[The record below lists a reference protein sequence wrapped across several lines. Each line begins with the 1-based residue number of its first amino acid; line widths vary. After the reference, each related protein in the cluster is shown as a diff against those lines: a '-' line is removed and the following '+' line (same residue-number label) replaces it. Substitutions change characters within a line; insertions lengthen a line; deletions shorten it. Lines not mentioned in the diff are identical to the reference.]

1 MPNSV
6 ILNAKLLSHS
16 FDYPLYDKISIT
28 IKEGESV
35 AVMGRSGS
43 GKSTLLHTLSGLIR
57 PLKGKVYLF
66 NEDIY
71 GTNSERIEH
80 LRRFKTGV
88 IFQSHYLFKGMNGL
102 ENIEIATILANQEID
117 LSLLRQLKIDR
128 VITQKISELSGGQ
141 QQRVSIA
148 RVLSKKPKIIFADE
162 PTGNLD
168 RNTSDMVIDVV
179 LNYIRANRGALF
191 MVTHDEE
198 IAKKCD
204 RVYKLEDMKLKP
216 IKLNDKRGDDELF

>member
-6 ILNAKLLSHS
+6 ILNAKMLSHS
-16 FDYPLYDKISIT
+16 FDYPLYDKISMT
-28 IKEGESV
+28 IREGESV

-43 GKSTLLHTLSGLIR
+43 GKSTLLHTLSGLIA

-66 NEDIY
+66 NKDIY
-71 GTNSERIEH
+71 GIKMEEMEQ
-80 LRRFKTGV
+80 LRRFYTGV

-102 ENIEIATILANQEID
+102 ENIEIATILADQEID

-168 RNTSDMVIDVV
+168 RATSDMVIDVV
-179 LNYIRANRGALF
+179 LDYVRANRGALF

-198 IAKKCD
+198 IARKCD
-204 RVYKLEDMKLKP
+204 RVYKLENMELKQMEFS
-216 IKLNDKRGDDELF
+216 KKRGEDEIY

>member
-1 MPNSV
+1 MPNRV

-16 FDYPLYDKISIT
+16 FDYPLYDGISLT

-43 GKSTLLHTLSGLIR
+43 GKSTLLHTLSGLIK
-57 PLKGKVYLF
+57 PLKGKVFLF
-66 NEDIY
+66 GEDIY
-71 GTNSERIEH
+71 GPNRDKIEEIK
-80 LRRFKTGV
+80 RFYTGIV
-88 IFQSHYLFKGMNGL
+88 FQSHYLFKGMSGL
-102 ENIEIATILANQEID
+102 ENIEIATILSNKSID
-117 LSLLRQLKIDR
+117 LQLLRRLKIDR
-128 VITQKISELSGGQ
+128 VVSQKISELSGGQ

-168 RNTSDMVIDVV
+168 RATSDMAIDVM
-179 LNYIRANRGALF
+179 LEYIKENKSALF

-198 IAKKCD
+198 VAKKCD
-204 RVYKLEDMKLKP
+204 RVYKLNNMKLNLIHSK
-216 IKLNDKRGDDELF
+216 DKNEK

>member
-1 MPNSV
+1 MPNRV

-16 FDYPLYDKISIT
+16 FDYPLYDGISLT

-43 GKSTLLHTLSGLIR
+43 GKSTLLHTLSGLIK
-57 PLKGKVYLF
+57 PLKGKVFLF
-66 NEDIY
+66 GEDIY
-71 GTNSERIEH
+71 GPNRDKIEEIK
-80 LRRFKTGV
+80 RFYTGIV
-88 IFQSHYLFKGMNGL
+88 FQSHYLFKGMSGL
-102 ENIEIATILANQEID
+102 ENIEIATILSNKSID
-117 LSLLRQLKIDR
+117 LQLLRRLKIDR
-128 VITQKISELSGGQ
+128 VVSQKISELSGGQ

-168 RNTSDMVIDVV
+168 RATSDMAIDVM
-179 LNYIRANRGALF
+179 LEYIKENKSALF

-198 IAKKCD
+198 VAKKCD
-204 RVYKLEDMKLKP
+204 RVYKLSDMKLNLIHSK
-216 IKLNDKRGDDELF
+216 DKNEK

>member
-1 MPNSV
+1 MPNNL

-16 FDYPLYDKISIT
+16 FDYPLYNGISIT
-28 IKEGESV
+28 LKEKESV

-43 GKSTLLHTLSGLIR
+43 GKSTLLHTLSGLIK
-57 PLKGKVYLF
+57 PLKGKVYLLG
-66 NEDIY
+66 EDLY
-71 GTNSERIEH
+71 GIKQEKMEK
-80 LRRFKTGV
+80 LRRFYTGV

-102 ENIEIATILANQEID
+102 ENIEIATILAQKEID

-168 RNTSDMVIDVV
+168 RNTSDMVIDVM
-179 LNYIRANRGALF
+179 LDYIKENSAALF

-198 IAKKCD
+198 VARKCD
-204 RVYKLEDMKLKP
+204 RVYKLEDMKLKL
-216 IKLNDKRGDDELF
+216 IVSKEKGIFI